1 MVQEIEAV
9 YENGVLRPL
18 SPVRLSES
26 ETVHVRI
33 STGDTGMSQLGISQL
48 NVALIERA
56 RAELASRAAVPSI
69 EEVQQAAAVIPGNWS
84 DDIIAERGEY

>member
-18 SPVRLSES
+18 SPVRLAES

-33 STGDTGMSQLGISQL
+33 STGAAGMSHLDR
-48 NVALIERA
+48 ALVERA
-56 RAELASRAAVPSI
+56 RTEPARRPSVPSV
-69 EEVQQAAAVIPGNWS
+69 EEVQQAAAIIPGNWS

>member
-18 SPVRLSES
+18 SPVKFAES

-33 STGDTGMSQLGISQL
+33 STGETGLSQLD
-48 NVALIERA
+48 VAVVERA
-56 RAELASRAAVPSI
+56 RTELARRPAVPSL
-69 EEVQQAAAVIPGNWS
+69 EEVRQVAAVIPGNWS

>member
-18 SPVRLSES
+18 TPIKFGES

-33 STGDTGMSQLGISQL
+33 ST
-48 NVALIERA
+48 N
-56 RAELASRAAVPSI
+56 AEESTLAVVLS
-69 EEVQQAAAVIPGNWS
+69 VIPGNWS

>member
-18 SPVRLSES
+18 SPVRFAES

-33 STGDTGMSQLGISQL
+33 STNNEGGSQLD
-48 NVALIERA
+48 VAMIDRA
-56 RAELASRAAVPSI
+56 RAEVAGRADIRSI
-69 EEVQQAAAVIPGNWS
+69 EEVRRMLAGIPGNWS
-84 DDIIAERGEY
+84 EDIIADRGEY

>member
-18 SPVRLSES
+18 SPVRLSEP

-33 STGDTGMSQLGISQL
+33 STGDTGMSQLDI
-48 NVALIERA
+48 ALIERA
-56 RAELASRAAVPSI
+56 RTELVSRI
-69 EEVQQAAAVIPGNWS
+69 
-84 DDIIAERGEY
+84 